1 MSVIGGWIGMVGGLN
16 VPQRTK
22 AGQQSVKE
30 EIIIILWEFNLCT
43 LNGILL
49 LKVLTA
55 NNNIEMILAR
65 F

>member
-30 EIIIILWEFNLCT
+30 EIIIIL
-43 LNGILL
+43 
-49 LKVLTA
+49 
-55 NNNIEMILAR
+55 
-65 F
+65 